1 MRAEKP
7 KSTRLKK
14 HRWCFHDLHSGRGF
28 QPRFSLTLPSPSAS
42 SSWQRRVSC
51 VTADSSVRFSECWLP
66 FYLRN
71 ILNIDPVYRLVQT
84 WTNKQDWSCG
94 LARISQYD
102 TYHNRGATTCV
113 CVSRVIVGLYVDANH
128 SCNNWKHLSHWTPN
142 AVIFSVFILISKN
155 GFISSQHFT
164 HGCDYVAC
172 YKAANIPELLHIV
185 RNLRRRWQPAPYN

>member
-71 ILNIDPVYRLVQT
+71 IINIDPVYRLVQT

-113 CVSRVIVGLYVDANH
+113 CVCLESLLVCMWMQIIPVITESISATEHQTPWFFLY
-128 SCNNWKHLSHWTPN
+128 L
-142 AVIFSVFILISKN
+142 F
-155 GFISSQHFT
+155 
-164 HGCDYVAC
+164 
-172 YKAANIPELLHIV
+172 
-185 RNLRRRWQPAPYN
+185 